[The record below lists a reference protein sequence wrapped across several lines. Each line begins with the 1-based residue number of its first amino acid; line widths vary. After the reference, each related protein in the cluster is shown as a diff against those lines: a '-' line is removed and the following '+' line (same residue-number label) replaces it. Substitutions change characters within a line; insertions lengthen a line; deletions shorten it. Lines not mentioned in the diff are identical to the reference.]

1 MAKKP
6 ASFEYNATL
15 VRVLD
20 GDTIDCYID
29 LGFDLK
35 IKKRVRYMGI
45 DTWESRTR
53 DKEEKVKGLA
63 AKARNKELLE
73 AGTFKIISYGTGK
86 FGRVLG
92 EIFVS
97 PDAVGE
103 NAVIPESVDRNKDG
117 LVSINDILIAEG
129 HAYDYHGGKKK
140 DFEKEIAKEK
150 AAKKEDLV
158 DKPTEEEAAKE

>member
-1 MAKKP
+1 VAKKLDVR
-6 ASFEYNATL
+6 EYQCEL
-15 VRVLD
+15 IKVVD

-29 LGFDLK
+29 MGFNLK

-63 AKARNKELLE
+63 AKARNKALLE
-73 AGTFKIISYGTGK
+73 AGVFKLKSFGTGK

-92 EIFVS
+92 EIFVDPAVVGEHIQECISS
-97 PDAVGE
+97 PDSDIDLSSDGWV
-103 NAVIPESVDRNKDG
+103 SV
-117 LVSINDILIAEG
+117 NDILIEEG

-140 DFEKEIAKEK
+140 DFKKEIKEEKEK
-150 AAKKEDLV
+150 AAESIKDV
-158 DKPTEEEAAKE
+158 